1 MTLEELPLTIS
12 VERAGQILGISRRS
26 AYRAAARGD
35 LPTFKVGRR
44 LLVPTLRLLDLLG
57 VRDAAVRADSEPA
70 A

>member
-1 MTLEELPLTIS
+1 MTLDELPPTIS

-57 VRDAAVRADSEPA
+57 MPDAAVRTDSEPA